1 MARRYFTH
9 MGPSTIHDAMYYFHA
24 TAAQVKEWLSWLP
37 VSTTECGGK
46 TYYYI
51 DNNQTYDQGIP
62 KCTFLAGFDQLLLA
76 HEKKES
82 LFLSSDNLRSIFN
95 LAGIVVPALMIDGEV
110 VGKWKKKNKKLLI
123 TMFKTVTNREKNM
136 ITDFADSLWDDIAS
150 INFEE

>member
-24 TAAQVKEWLSWLP
+24 TAAQIKAWLSQLP
-37 VSTTECGGK
+37 VSTIECEGK

-62 KCTFLAGFDQLLLA
+62 KCLFLAGFDQLLLA

-82 LFLSSDNLRSIFN
+82 LFLNKENLRAIFN
-95 LAGIVVPALMIDGEV
+95 LAGIVMPALMIDGEV

-123 TMFKTVTNREKNM
+123 TLFKTVTQRERK
-136 ITDFADSLWDDIAS
+136 IVTDFVNLLWDDISS
-150 INFEE
+150 IDFEK